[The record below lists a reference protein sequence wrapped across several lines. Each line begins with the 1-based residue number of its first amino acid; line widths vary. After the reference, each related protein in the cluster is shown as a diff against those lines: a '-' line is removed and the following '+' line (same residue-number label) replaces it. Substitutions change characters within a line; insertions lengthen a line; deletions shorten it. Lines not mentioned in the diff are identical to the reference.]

1 MCQLLVY
8 GEYVK
13 TFYYCLDSA
22 NTGKT
27 TALNATRT
35 RIEQLITKKGAPY
48 TYDLVWGQHGRDFR
62 GYFTFEE
69 HRIGISSAG
78 DFSSAVDDGLNAL
91 APICDIVILATR
103 SKQSTVDSANAFISG
118 TYPNSEVVWL
128 TKEHLADTT
137 TPWTMLTLPRLTSLM
152 ARHTA
157 ESITEI
163 IQTLR
168 PGTF

>member
-1 MCQLLVY
+1 MSKLFIIVY
-8 GEYVK
+8 
-13 TFYYCLDSA
+13 DSA

-35 RIEQLITKKGAPY
+35 RIEQLITDAGVPY
-48 TYDLVWGQHGRDFR
+48 TYDLVWGQHGLDFR
-62 GYFTFEE
+62 GYFTFKEQ
-69 HRIGISSAG
+69 RIGISSAG
-78 DFSSAVDDGLNAL
+78 DFSSAVDDGFNAL

-103 SKQSTVDSANAFISG
+103 SKQSTVDSANAFING
-118 TYPNSEVVWL
+118 MYPDSEVVWL

-137 TPWTMLTLPRLTSLM
+137 KPWTMLTLPRITSSM

-163 IQTLR
+163 IETLR